1 MGFQSSISIGAEN
14 DPSRKHVM
22 KFRVPPE
29 IIASLPNSPG
39 VYLFYGPQE
48 ELLYVGKSKAVR
60 TRVRSHFSAAE
71 ERWLCRKVH
80 RVEVRRT
87 AGELGALLLESQLI
101 KELRP
106 FHNVAQRS
114 RRRIIVA
121 RRVLSKQGYIVVN
134 LDAVDYLEVRESEPI
149 LGVFKHRTQAKEFL
163 DMIAKSHRLCP
174 KLLKLEVTR
183 GYCFS
188 YHLHQ
193 CDGACMGEEDAARYN
208 ARVED
213 AFEAR
218 RIKAWPY
225 ESAVAIEE
233 RVSDGS
239 HREVFLLDNWC
250 LIGGVRS
257 SDGAF
262 EKMVQTPRRFDYD
275 SYKILYSYM
284 TDPQNQNA
292 IKPLTRQQFAD
303 FQRDGLRSLAA
314 NTIAPSIPTRK
325 RSKSNGD

>member
-1 MGFQSSISIGAEN
+1 
-14 DPSRKHVM
+14 M
-22 KFRVPPE
+22 KFRVSAE
-29 IIASLPNSPG
+29 IIASLPDSPG

-60 TRVRSHFSAAE
+60 TRVRSHFSSAE

-106 FHNVAQRS
+106 FYNVAQRR

-121 RRVLSKQGYIVVN
+121 RRGLNKQGYIVVN

-174 KLLKLEVTR
+174 KLLRLEVTR

-193 CDGACMGEEDAARYN
+193 CDGACMGEEDVEKYN
-208 ARVED
+208 ARLEE

-218 RIKAWPY
+218 RIKAWLY
-225 ESAVAIEE
+225 EGAVAIEE
-233 RVSDGS
+233 RGSDSG
-239 HREVFLLDNWC
+239 HREVFLVDNWC

-257 SDGAF
+257 SDGTF
-262 EKMVQTPRRFDYD
+262 EKNVQTPRRFDYD

-284 TDPQNQNA
+284 TDPQNQKSITQLN
-292 IKPLTRQQFAD
+292 RQQFID
-303 FQRDGLRSLAA
+303 FQRCGLHSVAMKTSPRLSSTRRRS
-314 NTIAPSIPTRK
+314 
-325 RSKSNGD
+325 

>member
-1 MGFQSSISIGAEN
+1 
-14 DPSRKHVM
+14 M
-22 KFRVPPE
+22 KFRVSPE
-29 IIASLPNSPG
+29 ILASLPDSPG
-39 VYLFYGPQE
+39 VYLFYGQQE

-71 ERWLCRKVH
+71 ERWLCRKVY

-106 FHNVAQRS
+106 FYNRAQRM

-121 RRVLSKQGYIVVN
+121 RRVLNKQGYIVVN

-193 CDGACMGEEDAARYN
+193 CNGACMGEEDIEKYN
-208 ARVED
+208 ARIEE

-218 RIKAWPY
+218 RVKAWPY
-225 ESAVAIEE
+225 EGAIAIEE
-233 RVSDGS
+233 RGSDGG

-257 SDGAF
+257 SDGTF
-262 EKMVQTPRRFDYD
+262 EKSVQTPRRFDYD

-284 TDPQNQNA
+284 TDPQNQKS
-292 IKPLTRQQFAD
+292 ITPLTRQQFAD
-303 FQRDGLRSLAA
+303 FQRDGIRAA
-314 NTIAPSIPTRK
+314 AMRISPPSPSTKK
-325 RSKSNGD
+325 RS

>member
-1 MGFQSSISIGAEN
+1 
-14 DPSRKHVM
+14 M

-29 IIASLPNSPG
+29 IIASLPDSPG
-39 VYLFYGPQE
+39 VYLFYGLQE

-71 ERWLCRKVH
+71 ERWLCRKVY

-106 FHNVAQRS
+106 FYNVAQRM

-121 RRVLSKQGYIVVN
+121 RRVINKQGYIVVS
-134 LDAVDYLEVRESEPI
+134 LDAVDYLEARESEPI

-193 CDGACMGEEDAARYN
+193 CDGACMGEEDAERYN
-208 ARVED
+208 ARVEE

-218 RIKAWPY
+218 RVKAWPY
-225 ESAVAIEE
+225 GGAVAIEE
-233 RVSDGS
+233 RGSDGS
-239 HREVFLLDNWC
+239 HREVFLVDNWC

-257 SDGAF
+257 SNGSF
-262 EKMVQTPRRFDYD
+262 EKNVQSPRRFDYD

-284 TDPQNQNA
+284 TDPHNQKS
-292 IKPLTRQQFAD
+292 ITQLSRQQFLD
-303 FQRDGLRSLAA
+303 FQRGGLHSVIIKTSHGSL
-314 NTIAPSIPTRK
+314 SSRK
-325 RSKSNGD
+325 RS

>member
-1 MGFQSSISIGAEN
+1 
-14 DPSRKHVM
+14 M
-22 KFRVPPE
+22 KYRVSPD
-29 IIASLPNSPG
+29 IIATLPNSPG
-39 VYLFYGPQE
+39 VYLFYGPEE

-106 FHNVAQRS
+106 FHNIAQRS

-188 YHLHQ
+188 FHLHQ
-193 CDGACMGEEDAARYN
+193 CDGACMGEEDAESYN
-208 ARVED
+208 ARLEE
-213 AFEAR
+213 AFDAR

-233 RVSDGS
+233 RGSDGS

-257 SDGAF
+257 SDGNF
-262 EKMVQTPRRFDYD
+262 EKSVQAARRFDYD

-284 TDPQNQNA
+284 TDPQNQKS
-292 IKPLTRQQFAD
+292 ITQLSRQQFIA
-303 FQRDGLRSLAA
+303 FQRDGLRALTMKTPRS
-314 NTIAPSIPTRK
+314 TRK
-325 RSKSNGD
+325 RS

>member
-1 MGFQSSISIGAEN
+1 
-14 DPSRKHVM
+14 M
-22 KFRVPPE
+22 KFRVSPE
-29 IIASLPNSPG
+29 IIASLPDSPG

-80 RVEVRRT
+80 RVEVRGT

-106 FHNVAQRS
+106 FYNVAQRR

-121 RRVLSKQGYIVVN
+121 RRVLNRQGYIVVN

-174 KLLKLEVTR
+174 KLLRLEVAR

-193 CDGACMGEEDAARYN
+193 CDGACMGEEDVEKYN
-208 ARVED
+208 ARLEE
-213 AFEAR
+213 AFDAR

-233 RVSDGS
+233 RGSDDS
-239 HREVFLLDNWC
+239 HREVFLIDNWC
-250 LIGGVRS
+250 LIGGVCS
-257 SDGAF
+257 SDGTF
-262 EKMVQTPRRFDYD
+262 EKSAQTPRRFDYD

-284 TDPQNQNA
+284 TDPRNQEA
-292 IKPLTRQQFAD
+292 ITPLSRQQFAD
-303 FQRDGLRSLAA
+303 FQCDGLRSAA
-314 NTIAPSIPTRK
+314 IKIPPPSLSKRK
-325 RSKSNGD
+325 HS

>member
-1 MGFQSSISIGAEN
+1 
-14 DPSRKHVM
+14 M
-22 KFRVPPE
+22 KFHVSPE
-29 IIASLPNSPG
+29 ILASLPDSPG
-39 VYLFYGPQE
+39 VYLFHGPQE

-60 TRVRSHFSAAE
+60 TRVRSHFSAVE

-101 KELRP
+101 KEMQP
-106 FHNVAQRS
+106 FYNRAQRM

-121 RRVLSKQGYIVVN
+121 RRVMNKQGYIVVN

-193 CDGACMGEEDAARYN
+193 CDGACMGDEDAEKYN
-208 ARVED
+208 ARLEE
-213 AFEAR
+213 AFDAR

-233 RVSDGS
+233 RGSDGG

-257 SDGAF
+257 SDGTF
-262 EKMVQTPRRFDYD
+262 EKMEHTPRRFDYD

-284 TDPQNQNA
+284 ADPQNQKA
-292 IKPLTRQQFAD
+292 ITPLSRQQFAD
-303 FQRDGLRSLAA
+303 FQRDGLRSVA
-314 NTIAPSIPTRK
+314 IEIPPSSLSKRK
-325 RSKSNGD
+325 RS

>member
-1 MGFQSSISIGAEN
+1 
-14 DPSRKHVM
+14 M
-22 KFRVPPE
+22 KFRVSPE

-48 ELLYVGKSKAVR
+48 ELLYVGKSKTVR

-80 RVEVRRT
+80 RVEVHRT

-106 FHNVAQRS
+106 FHNIAQRS

-121 RRVLSKQGYIVVN
+121 RRVLNKQGYIVVN

-174 KLLKLEVTR
+174 KLLKLEVTK

-193 CDGACMGEEDAARYN
+193 CDGACMGEEDVAKYN
-208 ARVED
+208 ARVEE

-257 SDGAF
+257 SDGTF
-262 EKMVQTPRRFDYD
+262 EKSVQTPRRFDYD

-284 TDPQNQNA
+284 ADPQNQKS
-292 IKPLTRQQFAD
+292 ITPLTRQQFAD
-303 FQRDGLRSLAA
+303 FQRVGLRSFAA
-314 NTIAPSIPTRK
+314 QTSASSISTRK
-325 RSKSNGD
+325 RS

>member
-1 MGFQSSISIGAEN
+1 
-14 DPSRKHVM
+14 M
-22 KFRVPPE
+22 KFHVSSD
-29 IIASLPNSPG
+29 ILASLPESPG
-39 VYLFYGPQE
+39 VYLFYGSQE

-80 RVEVRRT
+80 RIEVRRT

-106 FHNVAQRS
+106 FYNRAQRM

-121 RRVLSKQGYIVVN
+121 RRVMNKQGYIVVN

-163 DMIAKSHRLCP
+163 DMIAKTHRLCP

-193 CDGACMGEEDAARYN
+193 CDGACMGEEDVDKYN
-208 ARVED
+208 ARVEE

-225 ESAVAIEE
+225 EGAVVIEE
-233 RVSDGS
+233 RGS
-239 HREVFLLDNWC
+239 NGGHREVFLLDNWC

-257 SDGAF
+257 SHGTF
-262 EKMVQTPRRFDYD
+262 EKIVQTPRRFDYD

-284 TDPQNQNA
+284 SDPQNQKSIA
-292 IKPLTRQQFAD
+292 PLTRQQFAD
-303 FQRDGLRSLAA
+303 FQRNGLRSLAVK
-314 NTIAPSIPTRK
+314 NFPGSLTKKK
-325 RSKSNGD
+325 RL

>member
-1 MGFQSSISIGAEN
+1 
-14 DPSRKHVM
+14 M
-22 KFRVPPE
+22 KFRVLPE
-29 IIASLPNSPG
+29 TIASLPDSPG
-39 VYLFYGPQE
+39 VYLFYGPLE

-101 KELRP
+101 KELQP
-106 FHNVAQRS
+106 FYNVAQRR

-121 RRVLSKQGYIVVN
+121 RRVLNKQGYIVVN

-174 KLLKLEVTR
+174 KLLKLEVAR

-193 CDGACMGEEDAARYN
+193 CDGACMGEEEAARYN
-208 ARVED
+208 VRVEE
-213 AFEAR
+213 AFDAR
-218 RIKAWPY
+218 RVKSWPY
-225 ESAVAIEE
+225 EGAVAIEE
-233 RVSDGS
+233 RGSDGN
-239 HREVFLLDNWC
+239 HKEVFLVDNWC

-257 SDGAF
+257 SGGTF
-262 EKMVQTPRRFDYD
+262 EKNVQTPRRFDYD

-284 TDPQNQNA
+284 ADPQNQ
-292 IKPLTRQQFAD
+292 KSVTPLSRQQFAD
-303 FQRDGLRSLAA
+303 FQRDGLRSTA
-314 NTIAPSIPTRK
+314 IMPPPSSRSARK
-325 RSKSNGD
+325 RS

>member
-1 MGFQSSISIGAEN
+1 
-14 DPSRKHVM
+14 M
-22 KFRVPPE
+22 KFRVSPE

-106 FHNVAQRS
+106 FYNVAQRM

-121 RRVLSKQGYIVVN
+121 RSILNKQGYIVVN

-149 LGVFKHRTQAKEFL
+149 LGVFKNRTQAKEFL
-163 DMIAKSHRLCP
+163 DTIAKSHRLCP

-193 CDGACMGEEDAARYN
+193 CDGACMGEEDMERYN
-208 ARVED
+208 ARLEE

-218 RIKAWPY
+218 RVKAWPY
-225 ESAVAIEE
+225 EGAVAIEE
-233 RVSDGS
+233 RGSDGG

-257 SDGAF
+257 SDGTF
-262 EKMVQTPRRFDYD
+262 EKSVQTPRRFDYD

-284 TDPQNQNA
+284 VDSRNRNT
-292 IKPLTRQQFAD
+292 ITPLSRQQSAD
-303 FQRDGLRSLAA
+303 FQRGGLQSAFIKPL
-314 NTIAPSIPTRK
+314 PSSRPPRK
-325 RSKSNGD
+325 RS

>member
-1 MGFQSSISIGAEN
+1 MTAGADSNRRLQDQEN
-14 DPSRKHVM
+14 QPHM
-22 KFRVPPE
+22 KFRVSTE
-29 IIASLPNSPG
+29 IIALLPNSPG

-101 KELRP
+101 KEMQP
-106 FHNVAQRS
+106 FYNRAQRM

-121 RRVLSKQGYIVVN
+121 RRVMNKLGFILVH

-174 KLLKLEVTR
+174 KLLKLEQSR
-183 GYCFS
+183 GYCFA

-193 CDGACMGEEDAARYN
+193 CDGACMGEGDPEKYN
-208 ARVED
+208 ARVEE

-257 SDGAF
+257 SDGTF
-262 EKMVQTPRRFDYD
+262 EKSVQTPRRFDYD

-284 TDPQNQNA
+284 ADPQNQKS
-292 IKPLTRQQFAD
+292 ITPLTRQQFVE
-303 FQRDGLRSLAA
+303 FQRDGLRSLSAK
-314 NTIAPSIPTRK
+314 NSAPAVPSRK
-325 RSKSNGD
+325 RL

>member
-1 MGFQSSISIGAEN
+1 
-14 DPSRKHVM
+14 M
-22 KFRVPPE
+22 KFQVSPK

-39 VYLFYGPQE
+39 VYLFFGSQE

-101 KELRP
+101 KEMQP
-106 FHNVAQRS
+106 FYNRAQRQ
-114 RRRIIVA
+114 RRRLIVA
-121 RRVLSKQGYIVVN
+121 RRVLNKQGYIVVN

-149 LGVFKHRTQAKEFL
+149 LGVFKHRTQAREFL

-193 CDGACMGEEDAARYN
+193 CDGACMGEEDAAKYN
-208 ARVED
+208 ARVEE

-218 RIKAWPY
+218 RIRAWPY
-225 ESAVAIEE
+225 EAAVTIEE
-233 RVSDGS
+233 CGADSD
-239 HREVFLLDNWC
+239 HREVFLVDNWC

-257 SDGAF
+257 SDGTF
-262 EKMVQTPRRFDYD
+262 EKSPQSPRRFDYD

-284 TDPQNQNA
+284 TDPRNQKS
-292 IKPLTRQQFAD
+292 ITGLTRQQFAD
-303 FQRDGLRSLAA
+303 FQRDGLRSAA
-314 NTIAPSIPTRK
+314 AKISPPPASK
-325 RSKSNGD
+325 RNHSQ

>member
-1 MGFQSSISIGAEN
+1 
-14 DPSRKHVM
+14 M
-22 KFRVPPE
+22 KFRVSPE
-29 IIASLPNSPG
+29 IIASLPDSPG
-39 VYLFYGPQE
+39 VYLFYGPQD

-106 FHNVAQRS
+106 FYNRAQRM

-121 RRVLSKQGYIVVN
+121 RRVLNKQGYIVVN

-193 CDGACMGEEDAARYN
+193 CDGACMGEEDAEKYN
-208 ARVED
+208 ARVEE

-225 ESAVAIEE
+225 ESAIAIEE

-257 SDGAF
+257 SEGTF
-262 EKMVQTPRRFDYD
+262 EKIVQTPRRFDYD

-284 TDPQNQNA
+284 TDPQNQKS
-292 IKPLTRQQFAD
+292 ITPLSRQQFAD
-303 FQRDGLRSLAA
+303 FQRDGLRSKAA
-314 NTIAPSIPTRK
+314 QTPPASPSKRK
-325 RSKSNGD
+325 RS

>member
-1 MGFQSSISIGAEN
+1 
-14 DPSRKHVM
+14 M
-22 KFRVPPE
+22 KFRVSPE
-29 IIASLPNSPG
+29 ILASLPDSPG
-39 VYLFYGPQE
+39 VYLFYGSQE

-101 KELRP
+101 KEMQP
-106 FHNVAQRS
+106 FYNRAQRM

-121 RRVLSKQGYIVVN
+121 RRVVNKQGYIVVN

-174 KLLKLEVTR
+174 KLLKLELTR

-193 CDGACMGEEDAARYN
+193 CDGACMGEEDTERYN
-208 ARVED
+208 ARVEG

-257 SDGAF
+257 SEGTF
-262 EKMVQTPRRFDYD
+262 EKIVQTPRRFDYD

-284 TDPQNQNA
+284 TDPRNQKA
-292 IKPLTRQQFAD
+292 ITPLSRQQFAD
-303 FQRDGLRSLAA
+303 FQRDGLRSAA
-314 NTIAPSIPTRK
+314 IKNLSAPISK
-325 RSKSNGD
+325 RRRR

>member
-1 MGFQSSISIGAEN
+1 
-14 DPSRKHVM
+14 M
-22 KFRVPPE
+22 KYRVSPE

-39 VYLFYGPQE
+39 VYLFYGQQE

-101 KELRP
+101 KEMQP
-106 FHNVAQRS
+106 FHNRAQRQ
-114 RRRIIVA
+114 RRRLIVA

-193 CDGACMGEEDAARYN
+193 CDGACMGEEDAAKYN
-208 ARVED
+208 ARVEE

-225 ESAVAIEE
+225 GSAVAIEE
-233 RVSDGS
+233 RVTDGS

-257 SDGAF
+257 SDGTF
-262 EKMVQTPRRFDYD
+262 EKSVQSPRRFDYD

-284 TDPQNQNA
+284 TDPQNQKS
-292 IKPLTRQQFAD
+292 ITPLSRQQFAD
-303 FQRDGLRSLAA
+303 FQRDGLRSAA
-314 NTIAPSIPTRK
+314 VGFSPPPASKRK
-325 RSKSNGD
+325 RTKSA

>member
-1 MGFQSSISIGAEN
+1 
-14 DPSRKHVM
+14 M
-22 KFRVPPE
+22 KFRVSPE
-29 IIASLPNSPG
+29 ILASLPDSPG
-39 VYLFYGPQE
+39 VYLFYGSQE

-60 TRVRSHFSAAE
+60 TRVRSHFSASD
-71 ERWLCRKVH
+71 ERWLCRQVH

-106 FHNVAQRS
+106 FYNRAQRQ

-121 RRVLSKQGYIVVN
+121 RRALNKEGYIVVN

-149 LGVFKHRTQAKEFL
+149 LGVFKNRTQAREFL

-193 CDGACMGEEDAARYN
+193 CDGACMGEDDAEQYN
-208 ARVED
+208 ARVEE

-250 LIGGVRS
+250 LVGGVRS
-257 SDGAF
+257 SDGKF
-262 EKMVQTPRRFDYD
+262 EKSVQSQRRFDYD

-284 TDPQNQNA
+284 ANPQNQKS
-292 IKPLTRQQFAD
+292 ITPLTRQQFID
-303 FQRDGLRSLAA
+303 LQRDGLRLDAA
-314 NTIAPSIPTRK
+314 QKPLTFRSKKK
-325 RSKSNGD
+325 RS

>member
-1 MGFQSSISIGAEN
+1 
-14 DPSRKHVM
+14 M
-22 KFRVPPE
+22 KFRVSPE
-29 IIASLPNSPG
+29 ILSSLPDSPG

-60 TRVRSHFSAAE
+60 ARVRSHFSAAE

-106 FHNVAQRS
+106 FYNVAQRM

-121 RRVLSKQGYIVVN
+121 RRVLNKQGYIVVN
-134 LDAVDYLEVRESEPI
+134 LDAVDYLEVRQSEPI

-163 DMIAKSHRLCP
+163 DMIAKSYRLCP
-174 KLLKLEVTR
+174 KLLKLEVSR

-193 CDGACMGEEDAARYN
+193 CDGACMDEEDVDKYN
-208 ARVED
+208 ARVEE

-225 ESAVAIEE
+225 EGAVAIEE
-233 RVSDGS
+233 RGPDGG

-257 SDGAF
+257 SDGTF
-262 EKMVQTPRRFDYD
+262 EKIGQTPRRFDYD
-275 SYKILYSYM
+275 SYKILYSYV
-284 TDPQNQNA
+284 TDPRNKNA
-292 IKPLTRQQFAD
+292 ITRLSRQQSAD
-303 FQRDGLRSLAA
+303 FQHDGLQYAS
-314 NTIAPSIPTRK
+314 TVPPPPSVSRRK
-325 RSKSNGD
+325 RS

>member
-1 MGFQSSISIGAEN
+1 LRLCVTF
-14 DPSRKHVM
+14 SRAIM
-22 KFRVPPE
+22 KFHVSSE
-29 IIASLPNSPG
+29 ILASLPNSPG

-71 ERWLCRKVH
+71 ERWLCRKIH

-101 KELRP
+101 KEMQP
-106 FHNVAQRS
+106 FYNRAQRM
-114 RRRIIVA
+114 RRRLIVA
-121 RRVLSKQGYIVVN
+121 RRVVNKQGFIVVN
-134 LDAVDYLEVRESEPI
+134 LDAVDYLEVRKSEPI

-174 KLLKLEVTR
+174 KLLKLEQSR

-193 CDGACMGEEDAARYN
+193 CDGACMGEGDPEKYN
-208 ARVED
+208 ERVEE

-233 RVSDGS
+233 HVSDGS

-257 SDGAF
+257 SDGTF
-262 EKMVQTPRRFDYD
+262 EKLVQTPRRFDYD
-275 SYKILYSYM
+275 SYKIIYSYM
-284 TDPQNQNA
+284 ADPKNQQS
-292 IKPLTRQQFAD
+292 ITPLTQKQFAD
-303 FQRDGLRSLAA
+303 FQRDGLRPL
-314 NTIAPSIPTRK
+314 APSLPPPPAPSKK
-325 RSKSNGD
+325 RSKTQQA

>member
-1 MGFQSSISIGAEN
+1 
-14 DPSRKHVM
+14 M
-22 KFRVPPE
+22 KFHVSSE
-29 IIASLPNSPG
+29 ILASLPDSPG
-39 VYLFYGPQE
+39 VYLFYGSQE

-60 TRVRSHFSAAE
+60 TRVRSHFSASE

-101 KELRP
+101 KEMRP
-106 FHNVAQRS
+106 FYNRAQRQ
-114 RRRIIVA
+114 RRRLIVA
-121 RRVLSKQGYIVVN
+121 RRVLNKQGYIVVN
-134 LDAVDYLEVRESEPI
+134 LDAVDYLEVREAEPI

-174 KLLKLEVTR
+174 KLLRLEVTR

-193 CDGACMGEEDAARYN
+193 CGGACMGEEDVEKYN
-208 ARVED
+208 ARVEE
-213 AFEAR
+213 AFDAR

-233 RVSDGS
+233 HVSDGS
-239 HREVFLLDNWC
+239 HREVFLIDNWC

-257 SDGAF
+257 ADGAF
-262 EKMVQTPRRFDYD
+262 EKSAQTPRRFDYD

-284 TDPQNQNA
+284 TDPRNENA
-292 IKPLTRQQFAD
+292 ITTLSRQQFVD
-303 FQRDGLRSLAA
+303 FQRDGLHCATAKPPPFSF
-314 NTIAPSIPTRK
+314 STRN
-325 RSKSNGD
+325 RL